1 MRCERTGSDRHGER
15 PLSPDLARLYGVR
28 RTVPRKARDI
38 ALLLRPLRYAARPVV
53 VPGQRCRREGGIV
66 SRSRVPDA
74 IRALA
79 VPQTANRQE
88 QAKNKP
94 QDGQRAPKSQRPAH
108 WPPGVTSALEHALYV
123 RLERHGIPLG
133 EAQYRFVPGRLYR
146 FDRAWPAPHM
156 VAVEIQ
162 GGLWV
167 NGAHSRGS
175 GVERD
180 CVKLSIAAA
189 LGWRVLPISQAMI
202 EDGTAVQLIAQA
214 LGLEAQ

>member
-1 MRCERTGSDRHGER
+1 MN
-15 PLSPDLARLYGVR
+15 R
-28 RTVPRKARDI
+28 RQLQALVQAQTV
-38 ALLLRPLRYAARPVV
+38 
-53 VPGQRCRREGGIV
+53 G
-66 SRSRVPDA
+66 
-74 IRALA
+74 
-79 VPQTANRQE
+79 RQE
-88 QAKNKP
+88 QRKQA
-94 QDGQRAPKSQRPAH
+94 QEGRTGPKRQRPAH
-108 WPPGVTSALEHALYV
+108 WPSGVTSALEMALYV

-146 FDRAWPAPHM
+146 FDRAWAAQL

-189 LGWRVLPISQAMI
+189 LGWRVLPISKAMI
-202 EDGTAVQLIAQA
+202 EDGSAVRLIAQA
-214 LGLEAQ
+214 LGVEGL